1 MIDND
6 ILREHKFL
14 PLSYM
19 TAFSPVCKLVLIF
32 LESVKR
38 GDQSGRG
45 GEKEEDMAM
54 QSYVLKPRFMKIK

>member
-6 ILREHKFL
+6 IQRVHKFP

-54 QSYVLKPRFMKIK
+54 QSYVLKR